1 MARLTQEQWE
11 QARADF
17 EIGGLSQADIV
28 SKYGVSKSTVSER
41 VKKEGWQEGKTE
53 LTEQIKTRAII
64 DILKTEQQT
73 ELLTRTEQ
81 AVFDAKVADEVA
93 FRIQN
98 DEDMDKVRKHA
109 MALLSGVDKVS
120 DLKALMDLLRIQREA
135 RLGKNPDTAIQINN
149 QIDPIAQLMKEIS
162 DEAQ

>member
-11 QARADF
+11 QARADY
-17 EIGGLSQADIV
+17 EIGGLSQAEIV

-53 LTEQIKTRAII
+53 LTEQVKTRAII
-64 DILKTEQQT
+64 DLLKTEQQT

-109 MALLSGVDKVS
+109 MSLLSGVDKVS

-135 RLGKNPDTAIQINN
+135 RLGKNPETAIQINN
-149 QIDPIAQLMKEIS
+149 QVDPIAQLMKEIS